1 VHREPDPAAGAYR
14 VKTVVPSGETVV
26 AATVP
31 GVTIDVGA
39 LFR

>member
-14 VKTVVPSGETVV
+14 ARTVVRSGETL
-26 AATVP
+26 AAGTVP
-31 GVTIDVGA
+31 GVTIDVAA